1 LNQCKRTFGYV
12 KTDNNRYYRIGADG
26 KNEEVVSGDADTSI
40 GVLNPATFKLNISGI
55 PSPGDKVMD
64 PSTYKLNIENGVD
77 FVSDGNGSSYFV
89 ELFNNGIFL
98 SSEDYNTAN
107 AVSKTYIVIRTV
119 SNTIFYINFISE
131 GIN

>member
-1 LNQCKRTFGYV
+1 MNQCKRTYGYV
-12 KTDNNRYYRIGADG
+12 KTDNNKYYRIGADG
-26 KNEEVVSGDADTSI
+26 VNEEVVSGNSVSTA

-64 PSTYKLNIENGVD
+64 PATYKLKIKNGVD